1 MEGQSFDTFAYTA
14 NSRYNMGTIK
24 TQGGPHMTITYT
36 QVGDYLLPNLIPPE
50 SPKVGRW
57 GMLRHSYLRNH
68 REGLY
73 TGMLMNGTLNAHLE
87 EVDRRADEMEQR
99 IISQLAQQEGITEQ
113 LKAENQLEWVRRMNS
128 IRKRAEEMILHELIY
143 I

>member
-1 MEGQSFDTFAYTA
+1 
-14 NSRYNMGTIK
+14 
-24 TQGGPHMTITYT
+24 MTITYT

-68 REGLY
+68 RKGLY
-73 TGMLMNGTLNAHLE
+73 TGMLMKGTLNAHLE
-87 EVDRRADEMEQR
+87 EVDRQADEMEQR
-99 IISQLAQQEGITEQ
+99 LVSQLAQQENVTEQ
-113 LKAENQLEWVRRMNS
+113 LKAEHQLEWVSRMNN
-128 IRKRAEEMILHELIY
+128 IQNRADEIVLHDLIY

>member
-1 MEGQSFDTFAYTA
+1 
-14 NSRYNMGTIK
+14 
-24 TQGGPHMTITYT
+24 MTITYT

-73 TGMLMNGTLNAHLE
+73 TGMLMKGTLNAHLE
-87 EVDRRADEMEQR
+87 EVGRQADEMEQR
-99 IISQLAQQEGITEQ
+99 LVSQLAQQENVTEQ
-113 LKAENQLEWVRRMNS
+113 LKAEHQLEWVSRMNN
-128 IRKRAEEMILHELIY
+128 IQNRADEIVLHDLIY

>member
-1 MEGQSFDTFAYTA
+1 
-14 NSRYNMGTIK
+14 
-24 TQGGPHMTITYT
+24 MTITYT

-68 REGLY
+68 REELY
-73 TGMLMNGTLNAHLE
+73 TGMLMKGTLNAHLE
-87 EVDRRADEMEQR
+87 EVDRQADEMEQR
-99 IISQLAQQEGITEQ
+99 LVSQLAQQENVTEQ
-113 LKAENQLEWVRRMNS
+113 LKAEHQLEWVSRMNN
-128 IRKRAEEMILHELIY
+128 IQNRADEIVLHDLIY

>member
-1 MEGQSFDTFAYTA
+1 
-14 NSRYNMGTIK
+14 
-24 TQGGPHMTITYT
+24 MTITYT

-87 EVDRRADEMEQR
+87 EVYRQANKMEQR
-99 IISQLAQQEGITEQ
+99 LISQLAQQEGITEQ
-113 LKAENQLEWVRRMNS
+113 LKVKNQLEWVRQMNN
-128 IRKRAEEMILHELIY
+128 IRNRAEEIILHELIY

>member
-1 MEGQSFDTFAYTA
+1 M
-14 NSRYNMGTIK
+14 N
-24 TQGGPHMTITYT
+24 ITYT

-68 REGLY
+68 REGIY
-73 TGMLMNGTLNAHLE
+73 TGMLMKDTLNEHLE
-87 EVDRRADEMEQR
+87 EVDRQANEVEQLL
-99 IISQLAQQEGITEQ
+99 ISQMAQQEGTTEL
-113 LKAENQLEWVRRMNS
+113 LKAEDQLEWVQRMNS
-128 IRKRAEEMILHELIY
+128 IRDRVDEIILQELIC

>member
-1 MEGQSFDTFAYTA
+1 
-14 NSRYNMGTIK
+14 MGTIK
-24 TQGGPHMTITYT
+24 AQGGPHMTITYT

-68 REGLY
+68 REGIY

-87 EVDRRADEMEQR
+87 ETDRKADEMEQNL
-99 IISQLAQQEGITEQ
+99 ISQLAQQEDVTEQ
-113 LKAENQLEWVRRMNS
+113 LKDENQLEWGRQMNN
-128 IRKRAEEMILHELIY
+128 IRNRAEEMILHDLIY

>member
-1 MEGQSFDTFAYTA
+1 M
-14 NSRYNMGTIK
+14 N
-24 TQGGPHMTITYT
+24 ITYT
-36 QVGDYLLPNLIPPE
+36 QVGDYLLPNLTPPE

-68 REGLY
+68 REGIY
-73 TGMLMNGTLNAHLE
+73 TGMLMKGTLNAHLE
-87 EVDRRADEMEQR
+87 EVDRQASEMEQQL
-99 IISQLAQQEGITEQ
+99 ISQLAQQENVTEQ

-128 IRKRAEEMILHELIY
+128 IRNRAEEIILHELIY

>member
-1 MEGQSFDTFAYTA
+1 M
-14 NSRYNMGTIK
+14 N
-24 TQGGPHMTITYT
+24 ITYA

-68 REGLY
+68 REGIY

-87 EVDRRADEMEQR
+87 GVDQQANEMEQQL
-99 IISQLAQQEGITEQ
+99 ISQLARQENVTEQ
-113 LKAENQLEWVRRMNS
+113 LKAENQLEWVQRMNS
-128 IRKRAEEMILHELIY
+128 IRNRAEEIILHDLIY

>member
-1 MEGQSFDTFAYTA
+1 
-14 NSRYNMGTIK
+14 
-24 TQGGPHMTITYT
+24 MTITYT

-68 REGLY
+68 REGIC

-99 IISQLAQQEGITEQ
+99 LISQLTQQEGITEQ

-128 IRKRAEEMILHELIY
+128 IWKRAEEMILHELIY

>member
-1 MEGQSFDTFAYTA
+1 M
-14 NSRYNMGTIK
+14 N
-24 TQGGPHMTITYT
+24 ITYT
-36 QVGDYLLPNLIPPE
+36 KVGDYLLPNLILPE

-68 REGLY
+68 REGIY

-87 EVDRRADEMEQR
+87 ETDRKADEMEQR
-99 IISQLAQQEGITEQ
+99 LISQLAQQEEITEQ
-113 LKAENQLEWVRRMNS
+113 LKAENQPEWVRQMNN
-128 IRKRAEEMILHELIY
+128 IRNRVDETILEKLIY

>member
-1 MEGQSFDTFAYTA
+1 
-14 NSRYNMGTIK
+14 
-24 TQGGPHMTITYT
+24 MTITYT

-68 REGLY
+68 REGIY
-73 TGMLMNGTLNAHLE
+73 PGMLMKGTLNTHLE
-87 EVDRRADEMEQR
+87 EVDRQANEMEQR
-99 IISQLAQQEGITEQ
+99 LISQLAQQENITEQ
-113 LKAENQLEWVRRMNS
+113 LKAENQLEWVRQMNS
-128 IRKRAEEMILHELIY
+128 IRNRAEEIILHDLIY